1 MWYMYEVAVDVPTL
15 SKNRSVYEG
24 TAYISE
30 YFCCLLSV
38 VPNYIHLHLQD
49 SRKHE
54 NKPTVG

>member
-1 MWYMYEVAVDVPTL
+1 MYEVAVDVPTL
-15 SKNRSVYEG
+15 SKNRSIYEG